1 MAELVRLAASLG
13 MIHTARTP
21 QPDGGTGAT
30 PAPAPNEGE

>member
-21 QPDGGTGAT
+21 RADS
-30 PAPAPNEGE
+30 PAPTTPGEE

>member
-1 MAELVRLAASLG
+1 